1 MGQSTERWGVRDIKQ
16 RERKRMRLNKHNFHL
31 FKQTRIFSMKIK
43 SDFCIK
49 APNGLKEN
57 ANSKLRKEV
66 KEFIGN
72 RTIGVWI
79 FLCYRLAGK
88 TMSHIHILFFF
99 FFYIFFVGLL
109 PSKCGRYEIR
119 TPFSSTPGGMQMIVP
134 V

>member
-31 FKQTRIFSMKIK
+31 FKRTRIFSMKIK

-99 FFYIFFVGLL
+99 FLIY
-109 PSKCGRYEIR
+109 
-119 TPFSSTPGGMQMIVP
+119 FSLDCCLQSVADMRLEHLSVQHLV
-134 V
+134 VCK